1 MQIYLNIIME
11 FFNLTSNMA
20 VFAADIFF
28 EDWLSLAFYL
38 GDSVYR
44 TLVVEHANAIY
55 F

>member
-1 MQIYLNIIME
+1 ME
-11 FFNLTSNMA
+11 FFKLCSNMA

-44 TLVVEHANAIY
+44 TLVVAHGNEIY